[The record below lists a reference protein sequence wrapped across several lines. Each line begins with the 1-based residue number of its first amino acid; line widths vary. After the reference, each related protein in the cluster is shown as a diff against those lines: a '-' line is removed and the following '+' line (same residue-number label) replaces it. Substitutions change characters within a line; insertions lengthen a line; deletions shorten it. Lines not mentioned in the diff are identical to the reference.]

1 MCGLG
6 LFLFSGVGRLTGR
19 CRAGLW
25 LLGWCLGHNIWGVLT
40 DFEPKSIFIR
50 FYFNN
55 GLYKEEGEKD
65 QIIALIEINE
75 IKSIF
80 NY

>member
-1 MCGLG
+1 MVFGCWAGALDII
-6 LFLFSGVGRLTGR
+6 SGD
-19 CRAGLW
+19 
-25 LLGWCLGHNIWGVLT
+25 VLT

-55 GLYKEEGEKD
+55 GLYKEEGERD
-65 QIIALIEINE
+65 QLIALIEINE
-75 IKSIF
+75 IKSTF

>member
-1 MCGLG
+1 M
-6 LFLFSGVGRLTGR
+6 
-19 CRAGLW
+19 
-25 LLGWCLGHNIWGVLT
+25 

-55 GLYKEEGEKD
+55 GLYKEEGERD
-65 QIIALIEINE
+65 QLIALIEINE
-75 IKSIF
+75 IKSTF